1 MVDGPWIPVAC
12 VMPAVMSRPCTF
24 RLPGWFVGMTKKM
37 MKVEN
42 VTATKTTTAH
52 ASLFTT

>member
-1 MVDGPWIPVAC
+1 VTLV
-12 VMPAVMSRPCTF
+12 VMSRPCTLLGPA
-24 RLPGWFVGMTKKM
+24 RFVGMTKKRM
-37 MKVEN
+37 YVEN